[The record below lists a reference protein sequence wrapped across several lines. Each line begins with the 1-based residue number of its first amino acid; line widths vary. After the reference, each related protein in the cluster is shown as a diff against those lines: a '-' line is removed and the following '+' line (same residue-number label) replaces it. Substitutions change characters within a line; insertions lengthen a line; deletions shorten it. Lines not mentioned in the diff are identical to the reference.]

1 MVSGYVIRK
10 SEYYDSVFL
19 MRIAQ
24 NLRNEAGVRQAVA
37 VMATEAN
44 KKLLADLGIGGDQVD
59 KATANDLIVAIIAED
74 QMVIDRLISE
84 LDTRLLSLSGPRKAS
99 SYRSI
104 DEAVKGN
111 PEINLAVISVPGEYA
126 AREARKALDLGK
138 HVFIFSNNVPLE
150 QEIELKQL
158 AQQRGLLVMG
168 PDCGTSI
175 LNGVGIG
182 FANVLRRGP
191 IGVVGPAGTG
201 LQEFT
206 SLVHQA
212 GSGISH
218 AIGTGSRDLS
228 DPVGGITAL
237 MALKALDDDPAT
249 KVMVVISKPIQSETL
264 QKVLTAVQN
273 TKKPVICCFLGLEH
287 PIKPA
292 GKNYTYARHIDE
304 AVQLAL
310 EKIGFITNVDQPV
323 QAESLQRLIHQ
334 EKSRWLPEQRYLRGL
349 FAGGTLCYQSQHILR
364 SEGIPVY
371 SNIPLKKRYRLERP
385 DVSRE
390 HSLVDLGDDF
400 FTRGKPHPMID
411 AGERRKRLVREAE
424 DPEVAVI
431 LMDFI
436 LGYVASP
443 DPVRDLLEAI
453 HEAKEIA
460 VRRGGHLTIV
470 ASVCGTDLDPQN
482 PVQQKSALERS
493 GVIVFAS
500 NATAAQFT
508 AKLIQAVNGERY
520 GK

>member
-1 MVSGYVIRK
+1 MASGYVVRK
-10 SEYYDSVFL
+10 SEYYDSVYL

-24 NLRNEAGVRQAVA
+24 NLSHEAGVQQAAA

-44 KKLLADLGIGGDQVD
+44 KKLLADLGIGGEEVD
-59 KATANDLIVAIIAED
+59 RATANDLIVAIIAEEEA
-74 QMVIDRLISE
+74 VIHRLISE
-84 LDTRLLSLSGPRKAS
+84 LDTRLLSLSGPRRPS

-111 PEINLAVISVPGEYA
+111 PETNLAVISVPGEYA

-138 HVFIFSNNVPLE
+138 HVFLFSNNVPLE
-150 QEIELKQL
+150 QELELKQL

-175 LNGVGIG
+175 INGVGIG
-182 FANVLRRGP
+182 FANVVRRGP

-228 DPVGGITAL
+228 DSVGGITAL

-249 KVMVVISKPIQSETL
+249 KVIVVISKPIQSETL

-287 PIKPA
+287 PVKVA
-292 GKNYTYARHIDE
+292 GKNCTYARHIDE

-310 EKIGFITNVDQPV
+310 EKVGFITNAVQPI
-323 QAESLQRLIHQ
+323 QEESLQRLIHQ
-334 EKSRWLPEQRYLRGL
+334 EKSRWLPGQRYLRGL

-364 SEGIPVY
+364 GEGIPVH
-371 SNIPLKKRYRLERP
+371 SNIPLEKRYRLERP

-400 FTRGKPHPMID
+400 FTRGRPHPMID
-411 AGERRKRLVREAE
+411 AGERRKRLLQEAA
-424 DPEVAVI
+424 DPEVVVI
-431 LMDFI
+431 LLDFI

-443 DPVRDLLEAI
+443 DPVGDLLDAI

-460 VRRGGHLTIV
+460 VRRGGHLTVV

-482 PVQQKSALERS
+482 PAQQKSALERS

-500 NATAAQFT
+500 NARAVQFCARIIHAA
-508 AKLIQAVNGERY
+508 NGELY